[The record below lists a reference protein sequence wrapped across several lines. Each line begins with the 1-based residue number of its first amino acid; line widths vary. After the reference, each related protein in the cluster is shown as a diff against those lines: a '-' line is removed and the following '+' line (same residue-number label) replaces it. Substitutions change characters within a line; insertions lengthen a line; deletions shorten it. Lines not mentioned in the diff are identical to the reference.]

1 MALIMKLAILADIHA
16 NLPALQTV
24 AAHIDA
30 WKPDRVVVAGDV
42 VNRGPRPLECL
53 RFVQD
58 KQRASGWLAVRG
70 NHEEY
75 VISHAQPDAPR
86 SGPQFEIHRGSFW
99 TYQRLDG
106 DVSALEAMPF
116 QLSLSAPDEGE
127 VRVTHASMLGTRE
140 GIYVRTPD
148 EELGRKIGQPAP
160 ALFCVGHT
168 HIPLV
173 RSLNGTLVVNVG
185 AVGLPFDGDTRAS
198 YAQLAWQRNEWHAEI
213 TRLGYDR
220 RQAERDFEETGFI
233 EEASAFAQ
241 LVLVELRVARSQI
254 FEWMRRYEARV
265 LAGEITMQESVE
277 EFLG

>member
-1 MALIMKLAILADIHA
+1 MKLAILADIHA

-99 TYQRLDG
+99 TYQGLAG

-140 GIYVRTPD
+140 GIYTRTPD
-148 EELGRKIGQPAP
+148 EELDRKIGQPAP

-185 AVGLPFDGDTRAS
+185 AVGLPFDGDARAS
-198 YAQLAWQRNEWHAEI
+198 YAQLTWQRNAWHAEI

>member
-1 MALIMKLAILADIHA
+1 MKLAILADIHA
-16 NLPALQTV
+16 NYPALQTV

-99 TYQRLDG
+99 TYQRLAG

-140 GIYVRTPD
+140 GIYTRTPD

-198 YAQLAWQRNEWHAEI
+198 YAQLTWQRNEWHAEI
-213 TRLGYDR
+213 VRLGYDR

-254 FEWMRRYEARV
+254 FEWMRRFEARV

-277 EFLG
+277 EFLD

>member
-1 MALIMKLAILADIHA
+1 MKLAILADIHA

-116 QLSLSAPDEGE
+116 QLSLSAPDGGE

-148 EELGRKIGQPAP
+148 EELSQQIGQPAP

-185 AVGLPFDGDTRAS
+185 AVGLPFDGDARAS
-198 YAQLAWQRNEWHAEI
+198 YAQLTWQRNEWHAEI

-254 FEWMRRYEARV
+254 FGWMRRYEARV